1 MLTDATAVT
10 DRHRAVDAMVRLG
23 RAMGDASRA
32 RILLALATEP
42 RHPSDLAADL
52 GLTRPNVSN
61 HLACLRGCGLVVA
74 EPEGRRMRYALADRH
89 LATAIAALTDTVLAV
104 DAGTTCDD
112 PDCLQRGCCA

>member
-1 MLTDATAVT
+1 MLTYEGSTTRTAVE
-10 DRHRAVDAMVRLG
+10 VLVRLG
-23 RAMGDASRA
+23 RAMGDATRA
-32 RILLALATEP
+32 RILLAIVDEPQYPAELAV
-42 RHPSDLAADL
+42 AL

-74 EPEGRRMRYALADRH
+74 EPQGRRTRYALADRH
-89 LATAIAALTDTVLAV
+89 LGVAIAALAATVLAV